1 MMISKYNVFYVFLE
15 MYSEQYAKWGSLS
28 PKCTKFGIPK
38 DKYKD
43 GDYRLFFPCGL
54 EQVVIRNNALVIS
67 AEKLK

>member
-1 MMISKYNVFYVFLE
+1 

-28 PKCTKFGIPK
+28 PKCMKFGIPK